1 MPDDNRQ
8 LKLLGTLVDHRVV
21 NNKWIWS
28 AIRGGYYMNV
38 SKSMVPDVAGIYQ
51 WNAGLYQWN
60 VGLYGNVSA
69 FSKEGPGSSLDD
81 CVRQAHLAI
90 AWYLREVEAVHEFV
104 LRVETPPE
112 VASRYKR
119 EPVI

>member
-21 NNKWIWS
+21 DNKWYWS
-28 AIRGGYYMNV
+28 ALRGGYYMNV
-38 SKSMVPDVAGIYQ
+38 SKSRVPDAAGIYQ
-51 WNAGLYQWN
+51 WNAGLH
-60 VGLYGNVSA
+60 GNLSA
-69 FSKEGPGSSLDD
+69 FSKEGIGTSLDD

-90 AWYLREVEAVHEFV
+90 AWYLREVEAVHELV
-104 LRVETPPE
+104 LRVEVPPE